1 MGVCRLRKGRQYWI
15 ATTRPDGAPHLMVVW
30 GVWLQ
35 DSFWFST
42 GASSRKARNLAVNPR
57 CSIGTDNAA
66 EAVIVEGTVE
76 SIDARHSEF
85 EEFANAYQKKYAWDV
100 REMAQPCIAFNR
112 AWGSGFLKKSSTRRR
127 RDGSFGRSQD
137 SRLP

>member
-1 MGVCRLRKGRQYWI
+1 
-15 ATTRPDGAPHLMVVW
+15 MVVW

-42 GASSRKARNLAVNPR
+42 GASSRKACNLAVNPR

-66 EAVIVEGTVE
+66 EAVILEGKVE

>member
-1 MGVCRLRKGRQYWI
+1 
-15 ATTRPDGAPHLMVVW
+15 MVVW

-42 GASSRKARNLAVNPR
+42 GASSRKACNLAVNPR

-66 EAVIVEGTVE
+66 EAVILEGKVE

-100 REMAQPCIAFNR
+100 REMAQPVYRFQP
-112 AWGSGFLKKSSTRRR
+112 SVGFGFFEKKFDQTATRWVFR
-127 RDGSFGRSQD
+127 
-137 SRLP
+137 